1 MSRTKEEGDG
11 EFLHCYFGR
20 LVSRLCRVK
29 NYPGSPPLQIE
40 EGSARPLINKFDVKQ
55 R

>member
-20 LVSRLCRVK
+20 LVGRSCK
-29 NYPGSPPLQIE
+29 DKSYPGSLLLQIE
-40 EGSARPLINKFDVKQ
+40 GGSARPLINKFDVKQ